1 MGMMDWTD
9 LTQNWAS
16 AFSRIKTR
24 FPNLDDGSMPFLKL
38 DRDRFE
44 AHLAETHELSL
55 EEAREEFQDFLY
67 IETLAREAQQT
78 VETVD

>member
-1 MGMMDWTD
+1 MGIIDWTD

-24 FPNLDDGSMPFLKL
+24 FPNLDDGSMPFLKQ

-44 AHLAETHELSL
+44 AHLAETHQLSL
-55 EEAREEFQDFLY
+55 EEAREEFRDFLY
-67 IETLAREAQQT
+67 IETLTREAQQ
-78 VETVD
+78 ETATAD